1 MKKTHNRHHRR
12 DVTVNDGKSPFSE
25 GPDHWPY
32 FVAYLKMKYNVP
44 KQHKNWHNNS
54 DNLRLLGGTMK
65 MADNEDDIDTIEI
78 ALDAQKVFDSVN
90 HQDIITV
97 LNRIGLHIFV
107 PIFKLSYQDLKNDI
121 IKNGKI
127 GNGYNFG
134 NGVK

>member
-1 MKKTHNRHHRR
+1 
-12 DVTVNDGKSPFSE
+12 
-25 GPDHWPY
+25 
-32 FVAYLKMKYNVP
+32 
-44 KQHKNWHNNS
+44 
-54 DNLRLLGGTMK
+54 MK
-65 MADNEDDIDTIEI
+65 MADNEHDIDTIEI
-78 ALDAQKVFDSVN
+78 ALDAQKAFDSVN

-127 GNGYNFG
+127 CNGYSFG